1 MTEDTLTL
9 TIEEVL
15 QCVNGGMTMYTHI
28 DRAVKPEPKERLTL
42 NKMRETMPPCPI
54 CGNKAYLMHDIVD
67 GFDFGYSAG
76 CPTYRLDDGVH
87 GITEMNDPRAPRV
100 DSYTARKCYDGW
112 LKYCERMNKK
122 EKVNGDSDLDYCSN

>member
-1 MTEDTLTL
+1 
-9 TIEEVL
+9 
-15 QCVNGGMTMYTHI
+15 MYMHI
-28 DRAVKPEPKERLTL
+28 TRETKPDPKERLTL

-76 CPTYRLDDGVH
+76 CPSFCLDDGVH
-87 GITEMNDPRAPRV
+87 GITEIDDTRAPLV
-100 DSYTARKCYDGW
+100 DSFTARKCYNGW

-122 EKVNGDSDLDYCSN
+122 EKVDGNSDLDYCSD